1 MFVHR
6 KRHRSG
12 HVSIIVMDKSGG
24 KLREVKNFGVAR
36 NDDEVE
42 ELCLEAQQWIRR
54 YGGQLEMDFID
65 EEVKLQEQEE
75 TKRVVSNIDSL
86 LINGHRLILDQIY
99 DSIGFNE
106 ISDKILRNLVIAR
119 ISQPM
124 SKRATVEYL
133 KSYFDEDIDL
143 FKIYRYLDK
152 LYNSQMEVVQR
163 ISVEHTKRI
172 LSSKV
177 GLLFYDVTTLYFE
190 TGKTDALREPGFS
203 KDGKTAESQIVLGLL
218 VSRDGYP
225 LSYCVFNGSQY
236 EGYTMIPVI
245 DDFIQRF
252 SLEDFVIV
260 ADAGLMS
267 KRNVQLLEDAGYEY
281 IIGARIHAESEPVK
295 DWILAQPKAN

>member
-12 HVSIIVMDKSGG
+12 YVSVIVMDKSGG
-24 KLREVKNFGVAR
+24 KLREVKNFGIAK
-36 NDDEVE
+36 NDDEVDG
-42 ELCLEAQQWIRR
+42 LCFAAQQWIGRF
-54 YGGQLEMDFID
+54 GGQLEMDFIP
-65 EEVKLQEQEE
+65 EEVKLQEREE
-75 TKRVVSNIDSL
+75 TMRVVSNIDSL

-99 DSIGFNE
+99 DSVGFNE
-106 ISDKILRNLVIAR
+106 IPDEILRHLVIAR
-119 ISQPM
+119 VSQPM

-133 KSYFDEDIDL
+133 KSYFAEDIDL

-152 LYNSQMEVVQR
+152 LYNSRMETVQR

-172 LSSKV
+172 LGGKV

-190 TGKTDALREPGFS
+190 TGRTDVLREPGFS

-252 SLEDFVIV
+252 SLDDFVIV

-267 KRNVQLLEDAGYEY
+267 KRNVELLDDAGYKY
-281 IIGARIHAESEPVK
+281 IIGARIHRKRAGEGVDTEP
-295 DWILAQPKAN
+295 AQS